1 MMNRRLIA
9 LLSGL
14 IGLLWLLPLHAAPV
28 YVDAA
33 WLEKHRADPSIV
45 LIDMA
50 TDSTQYQRFHI
61 PGAVY
66 LPFGALVQQRRDG
79 VKLRVDD
86 QRLYQVLG
94 YFGIS
99 ADKHVVVYDD
109 MGGLNAGRLFWELE
123 RIGHEK
129 VSVLEGGLVDWIL
142 SGRKVEATLVEPK
155 KVTYV
160 PAGGDGR
167 DNEIDLAAVRAAS
180 AGGKTAILDVRSRE
194 EYIGNPRMPRSGHV
208 PGARLWSWDGSVD
221 FEQGFKR
228 KPVPELMASLADAGV
243 TDKSQPVITYCRS
256 GHRASQS
263 YLTLR
268 ALGFEDVRLYDGS
281 MLEYE
286 KIKAAPVKTGPRP

>member
-1 MMNRRLIA
+1 MNRRLIA

-33 WLEKHRADPSIV
+33 WLEKHRGDPSIV

-123 RIGHEK
+123 RIGHEN

-142 SGRKVEATLVEPK
+142 SGRKVDAIPVESK

-167 DNEIDLAAVRAAS
+167 DNEIDQTALRAAS

-194 EYIGNPRMPRSGHV
+194 EYIGNPRMPRSGHI

-228 KPVPELMASLADAGV
+228 TPVPELMASLADAGV

-268 ALGFEDVRLYDGS
+268 GLGFEDVRLYDGS

-286 KIKAAPVKTGPRP
+286 KIKAAPVKTGPSP

>member
-1 MMNRRLIA
+1 MNRPLIT

-14 IGLLWLLPLHAAPV
+14 VGLLWLLPLHAAPV

-33 WLEKHRADPSIV
+33 WLEEHRGDPSIV

-66 LPFGALVQQRRDG
+66 LPFGALVQQRRDR

-142 SGRKVEATLVEPK
+142 SGRKVEAIPVEPTR
-155 KVTYV
+155 VTYV
-160 PAGGDGR
+160 PTGSEGR
-167 DNEIDLAAVRAAS
+167 DNSIDFATFRAAS
-180 AGGKTAILDVRSRE
+180 TGGETAVLDVRSRE

-228 KPVPELMASLADAGV
+228 KPVPELMASLAEAGV
-243 TDKSQPVITYCRS
+243 TDKNQPVITYCRS

-286 KIKAAPVKTGPRP
+286 QVKAAPMKAGPAP

>member
-28 YVDAA
+28 YVDAD
-33 WLEKHRADPSIV
+33 WLEKHRGDPSIV

-50 TDSTQYQRFHI
+50 TDGTQYQRFHI

-86 QRLYQVLG
+86 QRLYQMLG

-123 RIGHEK
+123 RIGHEN

-142 SGRKVEATLVEPK
+142 SGRKVEATPVEPRR
-155 KVTYV
+155 VTYK
-160 PAGGDGR
+160 PTGGKGR
-167 DNEIDLAAVRAAS
+167 NNEADLVAIKAAS
-180 AGGKTAILDVRSRE
+180 SDGTAAILDVRSVE
-194 EYIGNPRMPRSGHV
+194 EYNGQPRNKRSGHV
-208 PGARLWSWDGSVD
+208 PGAKLWSWDRSVAFD
-221 FEQGFKR
+221 KGFTR
-228 KPVPELMASLADAGV
+228 KPVPELMASLEVAGV
-243 TDKSQPVITYCRS
+243 TDKTKPVITYCRS

-286 KIKAAPVKTGPRP
+286 RDKSAPLKCKEKA

>member
-1 MMNRRLIA
+1 MNRPLIT

-14 IGLLWLLPLHAAPV
+14 VGLLWLLPLHAAPV

-33 WLEKHRADPSIV
+33 WLEEHRGDPSIV

-66 LPFGALVQQRRDG
+66 LPFGALVQQRRDR

-142 SGRKVEATLVEPK
+142 SGRKVEAIPVEPTR
-155 KVTYV
+155 VTYV
-160 PAGGDGR
+160 PTGSEGR
-167 DNEIDLAAVRAAS
+167 DNSIDFATFRAAS
-180 AGGKTAILDVRSRE
+180 TGGETAVLDVRSRE
-194 EYIGNPRMPRSGHV
+194 AYIGNPRMPRSGHV

-228 KPVPELMASLADAGV
+228 KPVPELMASLAEAGV
-243 TDKSQPVITYCRS
+243 TDKNQPVITYCRS

-286 KIKAAPVKTGPRP
+286 QVKAAPMKAGPAP